1 MKLKGH
7 KKAIS
12 ALSFNKEGNLL
23 VSGSND
29 CTIVLWDL
37 ISETGICRLKG
48 HRDMVTSVLFLE
60 EYGMLLS
67 ASKDTLLKVWSIE
80 GQYCLDTYIGHRTE
94 IWSMVLFSQP
104 GYKEGKEG
112 ALGKYNLLTGSSDQS
127 LRLFSVYREAQS
139 VQTDGEDGLETKH
152 HLEYRGCLTLTQT
165 GRTVELQA
173 SEEGTHIGYY
183 NASKAFLL
191 YAIRPLHESVK
202 KMKRRVHRRKE
213 KGGEAVSSVQCTDAL
228 ELVSTVSTSHKVSS
242 FDFGRTLAASDEVE
256 VLFGLNNNSMQV
268 YKFGRS
274 NGKKEESGGAVEN
287 TGSYEKTLSIA
298 LAGHRSDVRALCLTS
313 TDDMVL
319 SVGQKESKMWSVRS
333 LECVRSLDVENGLCC
348 CVLPG
353 DKHAVIGTKDGKLVL
368 VDLNTG
374 DVLQTLQAH
383 KGSIWSVDVRRDG
396 KGMVSGGSD
405 HNICFWEISFAWLVW
420 VLDGSSTSR

>member
-1 MKLKGH
+1 
-7 KKAIS
+7 
-12 ALSFNKEGNLL
+12 
-23 VSGSND
+23 
-29 CTIVLWDL
+29 
-37 ISETGICRLKG
+37 
-48 HRDMVTSVLFLE
+48 
-60 EYGMLLS
+60 
-67 ASKDTLLKVWSIE
+67 
-80 GQYCLDTYIGHRTE
+80 
-94 IWSMVLFSQP
+94 
-104 GYKEGKEG
+104 
-112 ALGKYNLLTGSSDQS
+112 
-127 LRLFSVYREAQS
+127 
-139 VQTDGEDGLETKH
+139 
-152 HLEYRGCLTLTQT
+152 
-165 GRTVELQA
+165 
-173 SEEGTHIGYY
+173 
-183 NASKAFLL
+183 
-191 YAIRPLHESVK
+191 
-202 KMKRRVHRRKE
+202 MKRRVHRRKE